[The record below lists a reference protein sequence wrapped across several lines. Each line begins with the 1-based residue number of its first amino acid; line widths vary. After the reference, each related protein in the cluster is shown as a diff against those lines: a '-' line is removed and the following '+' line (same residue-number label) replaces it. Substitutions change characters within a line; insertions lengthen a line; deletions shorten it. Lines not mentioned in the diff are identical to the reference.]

1 MLEVIGYMLIGAFFA
16 MLMPI
21 LRASVDALIAYIE
34 SKK

>member
-1 MLEVIGYMLIGAFFA
+1 MIEVVGYMLIGAFFA

-21 LRASVDALIAYIE
+21 LRAAADALIAYLE